1 LAQKRKYELGLKCGI
16 PQGNLLVAN
25 IVRINR
31 ETLGLGYGFLGVLG
45 FSLTLPAT
53 RAAVADFD
61 PIFVGLGRAVVA
73 AVLAMIFLSAT
84 RQPLPKGKYWGSLI
98 IVAAGVIFG
107 FPLLSAWAM
116 QQLPASH
123 GAIITGLIPL
133 ATAITATI
141 RLGERPSAKF
151 WLASIVGSS
160 AVVLF
165 ALVSGSGQIQVADMT
180 LLAAVVA
187 AAIGYA
193 EGGYL
198 AQIMGG
204 WQVICWALVI
214 AAPVLVLPV
223 AITIF
228 QHGLIASSTAWL
240 GFGYV
245 SIISQ
250 LVAFFAWYQGMAIGG
265 IARVS
270 QIQLLQPFLTI
281 MFSALLL
288 GEQITPI
295 MFIAAF
301 VVIASVTLGKQ
312 ALIKR

>member
-1 LAQKRKYELGLKCGI
+1 VI
-16 PQGNLLVAN
+16 NFT
-25 IVRINR
+25 RINR
-31 ETLGLGYGFLGVLG
+31 ETLGLGYGFIGVLG

-53 RAAVADFD
+53 RAAVADLD

-73 AVLAMIFLSAT
+73 AVLAMIVLWAT
-84 RQPLPKGKYWGSLI
+84 RQPLPKRKHWRSLI

-133 ATAITATI
+133 ATAITATV

-151 WLASIVGSS
+151 WLASLVGSL

-165 ALVSGSGQIQVADMT
+165 AFVSGSGKIQVADVT
-180 LLAAVVA
+180 LLGAVVA
-187 AAIGYA
+187 AAISYA

-214 AAPVLVLPV
+214 ASPILVFPVVV
-223 AITIF
+223 TIF
-228 QHGLIASSTAWL
+228 QHELIASPTAWL

-250 LVAFFAWYQGMAIGG
+250 FVAFFAWYHGMAIGG

-295 MFIAAF
+295 MFIAAG
-301 VVIASVTLGKQ
+301 VVIASVALGKN
-312 ALIKR
+312 ALIKRNP

>member
-1 LAQKRKYELGLKCGI
+1 MI
-16 PQGNLLVAN
+16 NST
-25 IVRINR
+25 RIKR
-31 ETLGLGYGFLGVLG
+31 ETLGLGYGFVGVLG

-53 RAAVADFD
+53 RAAVADLN
-61 PIFVGLGRAVVA
+61 PIVVGLGRAVVA
-73 AVLAMIFLSAT
+73 AVLAMIVLWAT
-84 RQPLPKGKYWGSLI
+84 RQPLPKRKYWRSLI

-123 GAIITGLIPL
+123 GAIIIGLIPL
-133 ATAITATI
+133 ATAITATV
-141 RLGERPSAKF
+141 RVGERPSAKF
-151 WLASIVGSS
+151 WLASIVGSL

-165 ALVSGSGQIQVADMT
+165 TFVSGSGEIQVADVT
-180 LLAAVVA
+180 LLGAVVA
-187 AAIGYA
+187 AAISYA

-214 AAPVLVLPV
+214 ASPVLVFPV
-223 AITIF
+223 AIAIF
-228 QHGLIASSTAWL
+228 QHGLIASPTAWL

-250 LVAFFAWYQGMAIGG
+250 FVAFFAWYHGMAIGG

-270 QIQLLQPFLTI
+270 QMQLLQPFLTI

-295 MFIAAF
+295 MFIAAG
-301 VVIASVTLGKQ
+301 VVIASVAFGKN
-312 ALIKR
+312 ALIKRNP